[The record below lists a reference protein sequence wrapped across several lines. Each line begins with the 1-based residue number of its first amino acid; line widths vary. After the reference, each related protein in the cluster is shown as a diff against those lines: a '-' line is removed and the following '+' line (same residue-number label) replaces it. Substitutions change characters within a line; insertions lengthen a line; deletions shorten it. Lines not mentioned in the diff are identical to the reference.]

1 MGNMCKTYTYESN
14 ACSIDDGKI
23 FIAGSTTTDSSCIVC
38 ESSQYISTNRKCVD
52 KTQKCTKGYG
62 LYKGNSKNK
71 NDWECLKC
79 NSKTAITSAG
89 SRSKYYAT
97 TNTIGKFNDLDDSS
111 SPCESHKTFKDLKC
125 AAGYQMVVGDD
136 DSDSKCSACR
146 GNTYSKTD
154 DTICKNIR
162 KCINGKEYESKP
174 PRKVNG
180 LFVSDRTCNLYT
192 YNENNCKTTDRKI
205 LLEGSKYG
213 DSSCIQCKFSEYIY
227 NGTCR
232 QYTYD
237 NDNCKRSDG
246 KILVSGTL
254 KSDSGC
260 KEPFVVKSIIQE
272 IKRWLEQNPHLGVEQ
287 VNHQLINEGY
297 TTKQIEQIRKAWE
310 SIVCESSQY
319 ISTNRKCVDKTQ
331 KCT

>member
-1 MGNMCKTYTYESN
+1 MCKTYTYESN

-237 NDNCKRSDG
+237 NDNCKRSD
-246 KILVSGTL
+246 
-254 KSDSGC
+254 
-260 KEPFVVKSIIQE
+260 
-272 IKRWLEQNPHLGVEQ
+272 
-287 VNHQLINEGY
+287 
-297 TTKQIEQIRKAWE
+297 
-310 SIVCESSQY
+310 
-319 ISTNRKCVDKTQ
+319 
-331 KCT
+331 